1 MWDSVRQPASGD
13 VSGRAADHLISL
25 CQALFSERGEVSGA
39 RIAADA
45 LVSYQGLSEA
55 AREQFFGRLIA
66 EYPPDAAE
74 VARAIDAYCSDPS
87 PQHLSAL
94 HEAAEPRRQELFR
107 RLNVAPGG
115 TRVLV
120 QMRTHLLRTLDRHPE
135 RSPIDADLVHLFRS
149 WFNRGFLVLQRV
161 DWRTS
166 ALILERLIEYEA
178 VHQIQ
183 GWDDLRRR
191 LESDRRCYAF
201 FHPAL
206 PDEPL
211 IFIEAALTATVAG
224 QVQPLI
230 DPMSPVEDPAAAR
243 CAMFYSITNCQEGL
257 RGVSFGNFLIK
268 QVVADLSGEFPR
280 LRTFATLSPIPG
292 FRAWLAEEPAMM
304 SSGLKSALPDIQHAR
319 ELSPAPPEVKDEIT
333 RLCAYYLLRAKR
345 GQAPLDPVARF
356 HLANGARLERLNWL
370 GDMSNSGVRLS
381 LGMTANY
388 VYRIADVEENHEAYA
403 KNFQVVASHDLERL
417 AKGVPA
423 RERKAQAKP

>member
-1 MWDSVRQPASGD
+1 LKEQLKRVWESVRQPASANTAD
-13 VSGRAADHLISL
+13 RAADHLVSL
-25 CQALFSERGEVSGA
+25 CRALLSERGEVSGA
-39 RIAADA
+39 RIAAEA
-45 LVSYQGLSEA
+45 LASYHTLSEA
-55 AREQFFGRLIA
+55 GRDAFFTRLVG
-66 EYPPDAAE
+66 EYSPEAAD
-74 VARAIDAYCSDPS
+74 VARAIDAYRSDPS
-87 PQHLSAL
+87 PQRLSAL

-120 QMRTHLLRTLDRHPE
+120 QMRADLLGTLERHPE
-135 RSPIDADLVHLFRS
+135 RSAVDADLVHLFRS

-183 GWDDLRRR
+183 GWNDLRRR

-211 IFIEAALTATVAG
+211 IFIEVALTAAVAG
-224 QVQPLI
+224 HVQPLI
-230 DPMSPVEDPAAAR
+230 DPKSPVADPAAAR

-268 QVVADLSGEFPR
+268 QVVADLSSEFPR
-280 LRTFATLSPIPG
+280 LRTFSTLSPIPG
-292 FRAWLAEEPAMM
+292 FRAWLEEQSSLI
-304 SSGLKSALPDIQHAR
+304 SSGLRSALPDIHQAKA
-319 ELSPAPPEVKDEIT
+319 LSPVPPEVKDEIT
-333 RLCAYYLLRAKR
+333 RLCASYLLRAKR
-345 GQAPLDPVARF
+345 AQAPIDPVARF

-370 GDMSNSGVRLS
+370 GDTSDSGVRQS

-388 VYRIADVEENHEAYA
+388 VYRIADVEENHEEYA
-403 KNFQVVASHDLERL
+403 KNFRVVASHDLERL
-417 AKGVPA
+417 VKGGTRAK
-423 RERKAQAKP
+423 

>member
-1 MWDSVRQPASGD
+1 
-13 VSGRAADHLISL
+13 
-25 CQALFSERGEVSGA
+25 
-39 RIAADA
+39 
-45 LVSYQGLSEA
+45 
-55 AREQFFGRLIA
+55 
-66 EYPPDAAE
+66 
-74 VARAIDAYCSDPS
+74 
-87 PQHLSAL
+87 
-94 HEAAEPRRQELFR
+94 
-107 RLNVAPGG
+107 
-115 TRVLV
+115 
-120 QMRTHLLRTLDRHPE
+120 MRTHLLRTLDRHPE
-135 RSPIDADLVHLFRS
+135 RSSIDADLVHLFRS

-268 QVVADLSGEFPR
+268 QVVADLSSEFPR

-304 SSGLKSALPDIQHAR
+304 SSGLTSALPDIQNAR